1 MVAISSYT
9 PIATYTATGSVA
21 TYTFSSIPATYT
33 DLVLSINYG
42 AGNGEG
48 LYFRLNSDTAS
59 NYSDTEMYGNGT
71 TAASQRRT
79 SATFGDL
86 LRVGGSDGT
95 NITAIVNAH
104 IFNYANTTTYKTIL
118 VRGGIGTGTYSGA
131 DAIVNTWR
139 KTPEA
144 INSITVY
151 TDSGG
156 NFKSGSTFS
165 LYGIANNTAG
175 AKATGGVISSD
186 SNYFYHSFYATD
198 TFTPTQS
205 LTADMLVVAG
215 GGGGGDFVGGG
226 GGAGGL
232 LSFTSQS
239 LTATS
244 YTCTVGAGGAAGSGY
259 NSGTG
264 AVGTDS
270 QFGALTL
277 VKGGGGGGNYVNAG
291 GGGTG
296 IAGTTGG
303 SGGGG
308 GGGQSA
314 GGAGGSPTTSQ
325 GFAGGTGGANYA
337 GGGGGGAGAVGG
349 NGTSTTGG
357 AGGAGLASSI
367 NGVSTYYSGGG
378 GGSSANLLTLAGAG
392 GVGGGGT
399 GGANSPATV
408 GTAGQANTGGGGGGG
423 RDYLPGKGG
432 SGVVIIR
439 YARQGQIMANETY
452 TLIQKTTLNASA
464 ASITFSSI
472 PQTFTDLIV
481 RYSVGRIQKQKSI
494 SW

>member
-1 MVAISSYT
+1 MAALSSYT
-9 PIATYTATGSVA
+9 PIATHTLATAASS
-21 TYTFSSIPATYT
+21 YTFSSIPATYT
-33 DLVLSINYG
+33 DLVLVVNAATGVNDIDMYIQV
-42 AGNGEG
+42 
-48 LYFRLNSDTAS
+48 NSDTGS
-59 NYSDTEMYGNGT
+59 NYSWTRLVGT
-71 TAASQRRT
+71 GSATVSSRT
-79 SATFGDL
+79 SNSTLGY
-86 LRVGGSDGT
+86 RVGSMSGSNVGQ
-95 NITAIVNAH
+95 NNAIVH
-104 IFNYANTTTYKTIL
+104 FQNYSNTTTYKTIL
-118 VRGGIGTGTYSGA
+118 ARGNNASLLVDAFSGL
-131 DAIVNTWR
+131 WR
-139 KTPEA
+139 STVA
-144 INSITVY
+144 INSMTINTQ
-151 TDSGG
+151 SG
-156 NFKSGSTFS
+156 NFSVGSTFS
-165 LYGIANNTAG
+165 LYGIANTTAG
-175 AKATGGVISSD
+175 AKATGGVITSD
-186 SNYFYHSFYATD
+186 SDYFYHSFYATG

-215 GGGGGDFVGGG
+215 GGGGGDYVGGG
-226 GGAGGL
+226 GGGGGL

-264 AVGTDS
+264 ALGTDS

-308 GGGQSA
+308 GGGSSA

-325 GFAGGTGGANYA
+325 GFAGGAGRGGDFA
-337 GGGGGGAGAVGG
+337 GGGGGGAATVG
-349 NGTSTTGG
+349 TASPAAYTGG

-367 NGVSTYYSGGG
+367 NGTSTYYGGG
-378 GGSSANLLTLAGAG
+378 GGGASGVTLANAGAG
-392 GVGGGGT
+392 GIGGGGT

-439 YARQGQIMANETY
+439 YAR
-452 TLIQKTTLNASA
+452 
-464 ASITFSSI
+464 
-472 PQTFTDLIV
+472 
-481 RYSVGRIQKQKSI
+481 
-494 SW
+494 

>member
-1 MVAISSYT
+1 MVALSTYT
-9 PIATYTATGSVA
+9 PIATHTIATAASS
-21 TYTFSSIPATYT
+21 YTFSSIPSTYT
-33 DLVLSINYG
+33 DLVLVVNSATGSNDIDMYIQV
-42 AGNGEG
+42 
-48 LYFRLNSDTAS
+48 NSDTAT
-59 NYSDTEMYGNGT
+59 NYSWTRMVGT
-71 TAASQRRT
+71 G
-79 SATFGDL
+79 SATSSSRASSSSLGF
-86 LRVGGSDGT
+86 RVGNMSGSNVGQ
-95 NITAIVNAH
+95 NNAIVH
-104 IFNYANTTTYKTIL
+104 FQNYSNTTTNKTVLSRGNNASNL
-118 VRGGIGTGTYSGA
+118 VEAFSGLWRSTA
-131 DAIVNTWR
+131 AITSMSVNTQ
-139 KTPEA
+139 
-144 INSITVY
+144 S
-151 TDSGG
+151 G
-156 NFKSGSTFS
+156 NFSVGSTFS

-186 SNYFYHSFYATD
+186 SSYFYHSFYATG

-205 LTADMLVVAG
+205 LSADMLVVAG
-215 GGGGGDFVGGG
+215 GGGGGDYVGGG
-226 GGAGGL
+226 GGGGGL

-277 VKGGGGGGNYVNAG
+277 VKGGGGGGNYHNGSA
-291 GGGTG
+291 G
-296 IAGTTGG
+296 IAGATGG

-308 GGGQSA
+308 GGGQ
-314 GGAGGSPTTSQ
+314 GGTSTGGSPTSGQ
-325 GFAGGTGGANYA
+325 GFAGGTGASNFA

-367 NGVSTYYSGGG
+367 TGVSTYYSGGG
-378 GGSSANLLTLAGAG
+378 GGSPANLLTLAGAG

-439 YARQGQIMANETY
+439 YAR
-452 TLIQKTTLNASA
+452 
-464 ASITFSSI
+464 
-472 PQTFTDLIV
+472 
-481 RYSVGRIQKQKSI
+481 
-494 SW
+494 